1 MTMQDLLNE
10 IVAQSR
16 KLDVALS
23 ELGKRGRSYAEA
35 ERKYRVGLKQ
45 KILIERDKGTPVTII
60 SDICR
65 GSEEIASLRFDR
77 DVSEIMYKSA
87 LEAIN
92 VYKLQLR
99 LLENQAD
106 REWHSG

>member
-1 MTMQDLLNE
+1 MQDLLNE

-106 REWHSG
+106 REWNSG

>member
-1 MTMQDLLNE
+1 MQDLLNE
-10 IVAQSR
+10 ISAQSR
-16 KLDVALS
+16 KLDIALS
-23 ELGKRGRSYAEA
+23 EAGKRGRSWAEA
-35 ERKYRVGLKQ
+35 ERKYRVALKQ
-45 KILIERDKGTPVTII
+45 KILVERDKGTPVTII

-77 DVSEIMYKSA
+77 DVAEIIYKAA

-106 REWHSG
+106 REWNSG

>member
-1 MTMQDLLNE
+1 MQDLLNE
-10 IVAQSR
+10 ISAQSR
-16 KLDVALS
+16 KLDIALS
-23 ELGKRGRSYAEA
+23 EAGKRGRSYAEA
-35 ERKYRVGLKQ
+35 ERKYRVALKQ

-65 GSEEIASLRFDR
+65 GSEEIASLRFGR
-77 DVSEIMYKSA
+77 DVAEIMYKSA

-99 LLENQAD
+99 LLGNQAD
-106 REWHSG
+106 REWNSG

>member
-1 MTMQDLLNE
+1 MQDLLNE
-10 IVAQSR
+10 ISAQSR
-16 KLDVALS
+16 KLDIALS

-35 ERKYRVGLKQ
+35 ERKYRVALKQ

-65 GSEEIASLRFDR
+65 GSEEIASLRYDR
-77 DVSEIMYKSA
+77 DVAEIMYKSA

>member
-1 MTMQDLLNE
+1 MQDLLNE

-87 LEAIN
+87 PEAIN

-99 LLENQAD
+99 LLENQAE
-106 REWHSG
+106 REWNSG

>member
-1 MTMQDLLNE
+1 MQDLLNE
-10 IVAQSR
+10 ISAQSR

-35 ERKYRVGLKQ
+35 ERKYRVALKQ
-45 KILIERDKGTPVTII
+45 KILIERDKGTPVTTI

-65 GSEEIASLRFDR
+65 GSEQIASLRFDR
-77 DVSEIMYKSA
+77 DVAEIMYKSA

>member
-1 MTMQDLLNE
+1 MQDLLNE

>member
-1 MTMQDLLNE
+1 MQDLLNE
-10 IVAQSR
+10 ISAQSR
-16 KLDVALS
+16 KLDIALS
-23 ELGKRGRSYAEA
+23 EAGKRGRSWAEA
-35 ERKYRVGLKQ
+35 ERKYRVALKQ
-45 KILIERDKGTPVTII
+45 KILVERDKGTPVTII

-65 GSEEIASLRFDR
+65 GSEEIASLRFYR
-77 DVSEIMYKSA
+77 DVAEIMYKSA

-106 REWHSG
+106 REWNSG